1 MKFDD
6 SVAVVTG
13 AASGLGA
20 AAAAATDPHGR
31 RAAHGAPL
39 IRR

>member
-1 MKFDD
+1 MKLDD
-6 SVAVVTG
+6 SVAVL
-13 AASGLGA
+13 SA
-20 AAAAATDPHGR
+20 AAAAIAVTDPHGR